1 MSSEALFERQ
11 GDRFVASEVTR
22 GPWDPD
28 AQHGGAAAAVLMRA
42 FEPLRDLDED
52 LSFAR
57 VTFEFVRPI
66 PIGEVSVEAAVVRP
80 GRRVQLYEA
89 TMRDGTGTD
98 VVRAR
103 ALAVRLANSRGRDTG
118 LGVIP
123 RSPEYGR
130 YNDLMPEIRP
140 MFAPDGVEIRFVGG
154 RFGGGDSTA
163 WFRLRMPVVD
173 DEEPT
178 ALQTL
183 AAAADFGNGI
193 SASLSWDE
201 YMFINPDL
209 TIYIERE
216 PVGEWV
222 CLQAT
227 TRIAPEGIGLAESVL
242 YDVRGR
248 VGRALQSLL
257 VAPR

>member
-1 MSSEALFERQ
+1 MSTEALFEQQ
-11 GDRFVASEVTR
+11 GGRFVANEVTR
-22 GPWDPD
+22 GPWDPE
-28 AQHGGAAAAVLMRA
+28 AQHGGAAAAVLMRT

-52 LSFAR
+52 LSLAR

-66 PIGEVSVEAAVVRP
+66 PIGEVTVEAAVVRP

-89 TMRDGTGTD
+89 TMRDGAGTE

-118 LGVIP
+118 LGVAP
-123 RSPEYGR
+123 RTPEYGR
-130 YNDLMPEIRP
+130 HNDFMPEIRP

-163 WFRLRMPVVD
+163 WFRLRVPVVA
-173 DEEPT
+173 DEEPSP
-178 ALQTL
+178 LQTL
-183 AAAADFGNGI
+183 AAASDFGNGI
-193 SASLSWDE
+193 SSNLSWDE

-216 PVGEWV
+216 PVGEWI

-227 TRIAPEGIGLAESVL
+227 TRIAPEGVGLAESVL
-242 YDVRGR
+242 YDTRGR

-257 VAPR
+257 VAPV